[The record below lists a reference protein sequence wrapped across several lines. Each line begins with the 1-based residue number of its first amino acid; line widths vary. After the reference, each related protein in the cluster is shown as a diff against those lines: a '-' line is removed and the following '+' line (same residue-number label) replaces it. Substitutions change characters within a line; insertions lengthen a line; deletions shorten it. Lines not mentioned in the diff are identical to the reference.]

1 MTEELS
7 QQDKMKLLG
16 TLDGKAVGSDND
28 YDQAFYGA
36 MQRTPPLGVEE
47 VDDQVRRAILRYIA
61 DSKKESVKANGNY
74 IMMGFVHGYMVG
86 RKLRR
91 DIRRK

>member
-1 MTEELS
+1 MTEELT
-7 QQDKMKLLG
+7 QQDKAKLLG
-16 TLDGKAVGSDND
+16 VTDGKAVGSGNG
-28 YDQAFYGA
+28 YDQAFYEA
-36 MQRTPPLGVEE
+36 MQQTPPLGVEE
-47 VDDQVRRAILRYIA
+47 VDDLVRRAILRYIA
-61 DSKKESVKANGNY
+61 DTKKGSVKANGSY